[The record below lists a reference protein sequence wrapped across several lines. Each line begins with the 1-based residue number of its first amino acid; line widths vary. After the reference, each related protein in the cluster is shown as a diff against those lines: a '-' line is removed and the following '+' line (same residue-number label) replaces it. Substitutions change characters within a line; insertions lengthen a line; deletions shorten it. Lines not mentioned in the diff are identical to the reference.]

1 MTTKMNKVDIRK
13 GYSRFAFWV
22 IEVEVKEAA
31 ERPGND
37 QVDADQG
44 AASQSKDAD
53 QTDHDHDDISYI
65 MMIYLLSWWYIL

>member
-1 MTTKMNKVDIRK
+1 MTTNMNKIDIRK

-44 AASQSKDAD
+44 AASQS
-53 QTDHDHDDISYI
+53 
-65 MMIYLLSWWYIL
+65 